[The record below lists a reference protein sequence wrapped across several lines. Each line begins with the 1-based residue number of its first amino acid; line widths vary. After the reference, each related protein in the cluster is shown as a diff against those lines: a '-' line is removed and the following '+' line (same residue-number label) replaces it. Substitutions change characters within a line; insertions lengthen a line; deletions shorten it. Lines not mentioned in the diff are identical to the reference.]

1 MHPGSAL
8 APQAEA
14 ELESSQSLP
23 LARFA
28 HSVLLASVSDDP
40 GANEMQTGARSP
52 LRLLQVSRQHPV
64 VQDPLL
70 TYLRSQSAEYVGLHH
85 ALLKFGWSPFSV

>member
-1 MHPGSAL
+1 MHPGSVL
-8 APQAEA
+8 SPQTEA
-14 ELESSQSLP
+14 ELDLNPLLP

-28 HSVLLASVSDDP
+28 HYMLLASVSDDP

-52 LRLLQVSRQHPV
+52 LRHPHAQVSRQHLV

-70 TYLRSQSAEYVGLHH
+70 TYLHSQSAKDVGLHH
-85 ALLKFGWSPFSV
+85 ALLKFG